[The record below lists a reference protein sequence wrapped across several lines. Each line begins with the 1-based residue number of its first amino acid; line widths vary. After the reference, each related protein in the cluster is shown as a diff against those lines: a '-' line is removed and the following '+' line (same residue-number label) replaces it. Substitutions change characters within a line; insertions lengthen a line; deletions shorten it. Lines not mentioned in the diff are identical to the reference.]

1 MVDATMCLLK
11 VVILLPS
18 YSLKGKDM
26 KKLIIGVVVIIMIT
40 TAAIHMRIAVSNTK
54 MLEEKVKMLE
64 DYSNILEKKLKKK
77 RDIESRYSTQ
87 WGGGEEDD

>member
-1 MVDATMCLLK
+1 
-11 VVILLPS
+11 
-18 YSLKGKDM
+18 M

-54 MLEEKVKMLE
+54 MLEEKIQMLE
-64 DYSNILEKKLKKK
+64 DYSNQLERELQL
-77 RDIESRYSTQ
+77 DTQ